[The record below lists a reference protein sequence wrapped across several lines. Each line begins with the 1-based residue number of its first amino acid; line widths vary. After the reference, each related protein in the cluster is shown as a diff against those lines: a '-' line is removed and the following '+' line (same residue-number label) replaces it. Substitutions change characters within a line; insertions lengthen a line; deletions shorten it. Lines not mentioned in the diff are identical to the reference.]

1 MEILSNI
8 HRPEDIR
15 SLSIKELE
23 QLSSEI
29 REYLITVIPK
39 TGGHFASSLGTVEL
53 TVALHYIYDTP
64 RDKIV
69 WDVGHQAYTHKIL
82 TGRRDALKTIR
93 QFGGISGFLKRDESE
108 YDVFGAGHASTSIS
122 AALGIAAARDFK
134 NDDYKV
140 VAVTGDGSL
149 TGGISFE
156 GLNNAGMLEK
166 DITVILNDN
175 RMSIS
180 QNVGAMSK
188 YLASV
193 KINPLYNKLKSEVWD
208 LTGKIPKTDI
218 IRGLVQRIEE
228 SIKRLVVP
236 GLWFES
242 LGFKYIGPIDGH
254 NIEEMISFLSGTKDM
269 KGPLFVHIM
278 TQKGKGHSSA
288 EEDPCKY
295 HGVSP
300 LPVRGDIGEDK
311 TTVPSYSN
319 VFGSVI
325 TGLAEKNPKICTVT
339 AAMAEGTGLVEF
351 AEKFPG
357 RFFDVGIAESHA
369 VIFAGGLCT
378 EGLRP
383 VVPIYS
389 TFLQRAFDQ
398 IVHDAALQSLPVVF
412 ALDRAGLSGE
422 DGPTHHGCY
431 DISYLGMC
439 PNIIISAPKDGN
451 ELADLLYTALE
462 QDEKPFTLRYPKGE
476 AVDYDPSH
484 IPAEIP
490 LGTWEKIS
498 DGEDIVFLAVGAMV
512 ETARQA
518 VELLKNEGINPG
530 IVNCR
535 FVKPIDEEMLNDVAG
550 SYQYCV
556 TLEEN
561 TLAGGFGSIISRYF
575 IEKKLS
581 IQNLYNYGVRDEFIT
596 HGPRDKLLDLL
607 GLSPSKIKN
616 KIVRLVNAKNHVRV

>member
-1 MEILSNI
+1 M
-8 HRPEDIR
+8 
-15 SLSIKELE
+15 
-23 QLSSEI
+23 
-29 REYLITVIPK
+29 
-39 TGGHFASSLGTVEL
+39 
-53 TVALHYIYDTP
+53 
-64 RDKIV
+64 
-69 WDVGHQAYTHKIL
+69 HKIL

-122 AALGIAAARDFK
+122 AALGVAAARDLK

-156 GLNNAGMLEK
+156 GLNNAGMLQK

-175 RMSIS
+175 LMSIS
-180 QNVGAMSK
+180 PNVGAISK

-193 KINPLYNKLKSEVWD
+193 KINPLFNKLKNEVWD

-288 EEDPCKY
+288 EENPCKY

-300 LPVRGDIGEDK
+300 VPVKEDIEEDK
-311 TTVPSYSN
+311 TDAPSYSN
-319 VFGSVI
+319 VFGSGI
-325 TGLAEKNPKICTVT
+325 TKLAEENSKICAVT
-339 AAMAEGTGLVEF
+339 AAMAEGTGLVGF
-351 AEKFPG
+351 AKKFPE
-357 RFFDVGIAESHA
+357 RFYDVGIAESHA
-369 VIFAGGLCT
+369 VIFAAGLCT

-398 IVHDAALQSLPVVF
+398 IVHDASLQSLPVVF

-431 DISYLGMC
+431 DISYLSMC

-451 ELADLLYTALE
+451 ELVDLLYTALE
-462 QDEKPFTLRYPKGE
+462 QNEKPFTLRYPKGD
-476 AVDYDPSH
+476 AVNYDPSR
-484 IPAEIP
+484 IPVKIP
-490 LGTWEKIS
+490 IGGWEKIS

-512 ETARQA
+512 ETAKQA
-518 VELLKNEGINPG
+518 VELLRNEGINPS

-550 SYQYCV
+550 SYKYCV

-561 TLAGGFGSIISRYF
+561 TLVGGFGNIISRYF

-581 IQNLYNYGVRDEFIT
+581 LQKLYNYGIRDEFIT
-596 HGPRDKLLDLL
+596 HGSRDKLLDLL

-616 KIVRLVNAKNHVRV
+616 KIIRLVNAKSHVRL